1 MAHESVQDGQKIT
14 VVLPRTL
21 LAKLDTYVPARKR
34 SQFIAE
40 AIEDRLALAEQA
52 AAIDESAGA
61 WSDENHPDLRTG
73 DDVEHWLAAFRG
85 SWELRLDEEHV

>member
-1 MAHESVQDGQKIT
+1 MSSHSVQDGQKVT

-21 LAKLDTYVPARKR
+21 LARLDTYVPARKR
-34 SQFIAE
+34 SHFIAE

-52 AAIDESAGA
+52 AAIEESAGA

-73 DDVEHWLAAFRG
+73 DDVAHWLAALRG
-85 SWELRLDEEHV
+85 SWELRLDDEHA